1 MLTESSQKLHR
12 INLTIDT
19 RELRKYIVI
28 EVRNKQYRVPVRIV
42 VDERERNSNIPELL
56 KNAGAIIDFTQLKV
70 GDYIVSSETA
80 IERKTV
86 RDLVS
91 SIYDGRLFLQC
102 SDLVK
107 YYQKPLLVV
116 QGNIAELA
124 ESPEDTEESDV
135 KLHAER
141 MLLAYDALITVAME
155 FRIPIIHTPSAEHTA
170 QLLVTL
176 VNRSLREG
184 KAKGPLLRKIKK
196 ENPIYIQQLSVLA
209 SLPGVGEKLAT
220 RMLKKFDTPI
230 RALNASAAELSII
243 PGFGL
248 IRAERMRKVLDT
260 SNDVKKVL
268 QRTLFD
274 DQDK

>member
-1 MLTESSQKLHR
+1 
-12 INLTIDT
+12 
-19 RELRKYIVI
+19 
-28 EVRNKQYRVPVRIV
+28 VPVRIV

-70 GDYIVSSETA
+70 GDYVVSYETA

-124 ESPEDTEESDV
+124 ESPEDTEEADV

-155 FRIPIIHTPSAEHTA
+155 FRIPIIHTPSAEQTA

-176 VNRSLREG
+176 VNRSLQEG

-196 ENPIYIQQLSVLA
+196 ENPISIQQLSVLA
-209 SLPGVGEKLAT
+209 SLPGVGEKLAA

-248 IRAERMRKVLDT
+248 MRAERMRKVLDT
-260 SNDVKKVL
+260 SDDVKKVL

-274 DQDK
+274 DHDK